1 MLHIIHKKPRQL
13 WYYSIMQGGKQ
24 TDLLQMI
31 SDYME
36 NGFLENIIDMYRHDA
51 TLYRLIGELI
61 QDERVRVRLGV
72 TALMEELK
80 KIDADHIILAQENLL
95 PLLYHANAVV
105 RGDAANLVGL
115 VGDSTS
121 LPRLKELMDDENN
134 NVRVIA
140 QEAIQALASD
150 SVQ

>member
-1 MLHIIHKKPRQL
+1 
-13 WYYSIMQGGKQ
+13 MQRGQQ

-51 TLYRLIGELI
+51 TLYYLIAELI
-61 QDERVRVRLGV
+61 QDERVRVRLGA

-80 KIDADHIILAQENLL
+80 KMDADHVILAQENLL
-95 PLLYHANAVV
+95 PLLHHADAVV

-115 VGDSTS
+115 IGNSAS
-121 LPRLKELMDDENN
+121 LPRLKELMEDENG
-134 NVRVIA
+134 NVRLIA
-140 QEAIQALASD
+140 QEAIQELESD
-150 SVQ
+150 SAQ

>member
-1 MLHIIHKKPRQL
+1 
-13 WYYSIMQGGKQ
+13 MQRGQQ

-51 TLYRLIGELI
+51 TLYYLIGELI
-61 QDERVRVRLGV
+61 QDERVRVRLGA

-80 KIDADHIILAQENLL
+80 KMDADHVILAQENLL
-95 PLLYHANAVV
+95 PLLHHADAVV

-115 VGDSTS
+115 IGNSAS
-121 LPRLKELMDDENN
+121 LPRLKELMEDENG
-134 NVRVIA
+134 NVRLIA
-140 QEAIQALASD
+140 QEAIQELESD
-150 SVQ
+150 SAQ